1 MRKDDLEVSRD
12 YHPIDIIRD
21 INLVLYEQGYGIQ
34 FVRNAESQGDILAY
48 NLTRSL
54 KLIQE

>member
-1 MRKDDLEVSRD
+1 MRKDDLEVSRG

-34 FVRNAESQGDILAY
+34 FVRNTESQGDILAY